1 MKTLAK
7 TLALIL
13 LQGGAMTVFGH
24 PVDRMIDK
32 YDSDGDGMISVNEFQ
47 PPKSRG
53 MMKRM
58 DANNDGVVTM
68 DEINQQVADHQTK
81 MAERHAEM
89 TVRVQAFFS
98 DADLDGDGSVT
109 GEEAQAAAFNRID
122 KNVDGYLTEQEL
134 RNAKPPYGGMHRPS
148 RPVERGGSY
157 GES

>member
-1 MKTLAK
+1 MKKIAK
-7 TLALIL
+7 TLVLIL
-13 LQGGAMTVFGH
+13 LQGGAMSVSGH
-24 PVDRMIDK
+24 PADRMIDK
-32 YDSDGDGMISVNEFQ
+32 LDRDGDGMISVKEFQ
-47 PPKSRG
+47 PPRGRG

-58 DANNDGVVTM
+58 DANNDGVVTI

-81 MAERHAEM
+81 MAERHAEV
-89 TVRVQAFFS
+89 TVRVKTFFS

-134 RNAKPPYGGMHRPS
+134 RNAKPPHVGLHRPGRLVS
-148 RPVERGGSY
+148 PVGSY

>member
-1 MKTLAK
+1 
-7 TLALIL
+7 
-13 LQGGAMTVFGH
+13 MTVFGH

-32 YDSDGDGMISVNEFQ
+32 HDSDGDGMISVNEFQ

-109 GEEAQAAAFNRID
+109 G
-122 KNVDGYLTEQEL
+122 
-134 RNAKPPYGGMHRPS
+134 
-148 RPVERGGSY
+148 
-157 GES
+157 